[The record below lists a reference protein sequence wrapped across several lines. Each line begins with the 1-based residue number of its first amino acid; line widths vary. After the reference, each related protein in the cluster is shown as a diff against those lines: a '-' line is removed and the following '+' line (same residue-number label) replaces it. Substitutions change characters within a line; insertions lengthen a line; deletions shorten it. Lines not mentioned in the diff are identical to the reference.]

1 MEELTMPEYI
11 KVVYRGANL
20 ALQGETAIAL
30 PHPTDESKLLL
41 QFDNLRLKRYFG
53 PTGNKYCSVACTAPK
68 TCHVLTHGWHEFYKK
83 DLCIQTIKEKPI
95 G

>member
-1 MEELTMPEYI
+1 MQEYI

-30 PHPTDESKLLL
+30 PHPLNKNKLLL
-41 QFDNLRLKRYFG
+41 QFNNLRLKPYFG
-53 PTGNKYCSVACTAPK
+53 PTGDEFCSVACTAPR

-83 DLCIQTIKEKPI
+83 DLRIQTVKEEPIKQK
-95 G
+95 